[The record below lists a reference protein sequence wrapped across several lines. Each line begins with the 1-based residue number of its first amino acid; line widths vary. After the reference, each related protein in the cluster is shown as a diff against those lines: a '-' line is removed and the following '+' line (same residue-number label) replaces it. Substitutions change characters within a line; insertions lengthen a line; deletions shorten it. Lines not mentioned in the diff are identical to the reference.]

1 MLTNLR
7 QMVTRMIGH
16 LEVRPQ
22 QQQVAAEGEETEQ
35 LAATGTDGVRPS
47 GPPRPARAARPALAA
62 AATGSGPGRSSER
75 WGKVPRNAPCPCGS
89 GKKYKHC
96 HGRLH

>member
-7 QMVTRMIGH
+7 QTVTQVLSH
-16 LEVRPQ
+16 LEIRAQP
-22 QQQVAAEGEETEQ
+22 QQVAAAEAAEPQ
-35 LAATGTDGVRPS
+35 ALQATGTDHARPVREAGAFSTVAAPS
-47 GPPRPARAARPALAA
+47 RPVVAASNPGPP
-62 AATGSGPGRSSER
+62 SS

-96 HGRLH
+96 HGRLT